1 MKKILL
7 SASALVSALA
17 LSTPAFAQ
25 EEPAPAVTVSGGVS
39 LVSDYRFRGVSLSD
53 EDPAIQGT
61 INLNTSSGFYAGTW
75 ASSLE
80 EDLGYGSTEVDLY
93 AGYRTEVA
101 PGTTI
106 DAGLLYYAYP
116 NADDLNY
123 FEPYA
128 SVTTGFGP
136 ATAKLGVAYAWSQDA
151 IGDNDNIYV
160 YGDVL
165 GGIPDSPVTLR
176 AHLGYSDGSL
186 AYGEG
191 NYLDWNIGADIVT
204 GPVTF
209 GISYID
215 TDLPS
220 GIAGADGAVVFSV
233 GAAF

>member
-1 MKKILL
+1 MKKFLFAAALL
-7 SASALVSALA
+7 ASASVA
-17 LSTPAFAQ
+17 TPAFAQ
-25 EEPAPAVTVSGGVS
+25 DEPAPAVTVSGGVT
-39 LVSDYRFRGVSLSD
+39 LVSDYRFRGVSLSG

-61 INLNTSSGFYAGTW
+61 INLNSSSGFYLGTW

-80 EDLGYGSTEVDLY
+80 EDLGFGSTEVDLY

-128 SVTTGFGP
+128 SVTTSFGP
-136 ATAKLGVAYAWSQDA
+136 ATGKIGVAYAWSQKS
-151 IGDNDNIYV
+151 IGSNDNLYL

-165 GGIPDSPVTLR
+165 GAIPDSPVTLR

-186 AYGEG
+186 AYGD
-191 NYLDWNIGADIVT
+191 NYLDWNVGADIVS
-204 GPVTF
+204 GPITF
-209 GISYID
+209 GISYVD
-215 TDLPS
+215 TDLPGGVS
-220 GIAGADGAVVFSV
+220 GADAAVVFSV

>member
-1 MKKILL
+1 MKTFLFAAALL
-7 SASALVSALA
+7 ASASAA
-17 LSTPAFAQ
+17 TPAFAQ
-25 EEPAPAVTVSGGVS
+25 DEPAPAVTVSGGVS
-39 LVSDYRFRGVSLSD
+39 LVSDYRFRGVSLSGK
-53 EDPAIQGT
+53 DPAIQGT
-61 INLNTSSGFYAGTW
+61 INLNTSSGFYVGTW

-93 AGYRTEVA
+93 AGYKTEVA

-116 NADDLNY
+116 NADGLNY

-128 SVTTGFGP
+128 SITTTLGP
-136 ATAKLGVAYAWSQDA
+136 ATAKLGVAYAWDQGNIGNQD
-151 IGDNDNIYV
+151 NLYV

-165 GGIPDSPVTLR
+165 GAIPESPVTLR
-176 AHLGYSDGSL
+176 AHVGYTDGVF

-191 NYLDWNIGADIVT
+191 NYLDFNVGADIVT

-209 GISYID
+209 GVSYID
-215 TDLPS
+215 TDLPGS
-220 GIAGADGAVVFSV
+220 VYGSDGAVVVSI